1 MPNINCGNLLGTT
14 VQDELGATIDGKRKH
29 EKVNCAEDLE
39 DILGDI
45 IGQPTS
51 RSIAIEF
58 ECGECCKK
66 VLNGETITV
75 TDCFVILQP
84 AMGQMLE
91 LKLFSGGELVERQRL
106 RIIIIPIDHI
116 CSIEFGAVEVS

>member
-1 MPNINCGNLLGTT
+1 MTILIARPGLSMLLKQIGGMYQ
-14 VQDELGATIDGKRKH
+14 VY

-45 IGQPTS
+45 I
-51 RSIAIEF
+51 EF
-58 ECGECCKK
+58 
-66 VLNGETITV
+66 NSN
-75 TDCFVILQP
+75 
-84 AMGQMLE
+84 AA
-91 LKLFSGGELVERQRL
+91 RRL